1 MSSGAP
7 GPGAPDVHS
16 APVKEPEVA
25 LDIVLLFILFLLNGV
40 FAMSELA
47 VASAR
52 KTRLQQ
58 WAEEGDERAAVALRL
73 AEHPNRFL
81 STVQIGITLI
91 GIVTGFYG
99 GATLSEP
106 VARFLARAP
115 AIASYSQTIAV
126 VFVVGIV
133 TYLSLLVGE
142 LVPKRLALQNP
153 ERIAMVIAQPMNLLS
168 KIAAPL
174 VTFLGASSD
183 FILRLLGVRHAGD
196 PPITEEEIEIL
207 LQEGAAAGVFAPA
220 EHEMVEGIFDLGD
233 REARELMTPRYRLV
247 ALDVDDPLDES
258 FRKMAASPHQV
269 FPVYEGDLD
278 RLLGMAPVKSLWAA
292 SLGGDPID
300 LRALTEPALIV
311 PESMPALE
319 VLQRFR
325 DRASNAAMVVDEYGG
340 IQGLISLHDLMEAI
354 TGDLAV
360 SQERSGEVVRRDDGS
375 WLLDGALPVHEVR
388 DVLEIDDPLP
398 GEENGDFETL
408 GGFLMSRLE
417 RIPNVGDTTDWN
429 GHHFEVVDMDGR
441 RVDRVLV
448 TTDPERSETSSDS
461 AI

>member
-1 MSSGAP
+1 MNSGAP
-7 GPGAPDVHS
+7 SPGAPDVHS
-16 APVKEPEVA
+16 APTREPKVA
-25 LDIVLLFILFLLNGV
+25 LDIILLFILFLLNGV

-47 VASAR
+47 IASSR

-58 WAEEGDERAAVALRL
+58 WAEEGDDRAAVALRL

-81 STVQIGITLI
+81 ATVQIGITLI
-91 GIVTGFYG
+91 GIITGFYG

-106 VARFLARAP
+106 VAQYLALFPVLAP
-115 AIASYSQTIAV
+115 YSRSIAV
-126 VFVVGIV
+126 VIVVGLV

-142 LVPKRLALQNP
+142 LVPKRLALQNA
-153 ERIAMVIAQPMNLLS
+153 ERIAMAVAQPMNLLS
-168 KIAAPL
+168 RIAAPL
-174 VTFLGASSD
+174 VTFLGASSE

-207 LQEGAAAGVFAPA
+207 LQEGAAAGVFDPA

-258 FRKMAASPHQV
+258 FRKMAASPHQI

-292 SLGGDPID
+292 SLSGGPID
-300 LRALTEPALIV
+300 LRVLTEPALIV

-398 GEENGDFETL
+398 AGADSGRGRHD
-408 GGFLMSRLE
+408 RLE
-417 RIPNVGDTTDWN
+417 W
-429 GHHFEVVDMDGR
+429 
-441 RVDRVLV
+441 
-448 TTDPERSETSSDS
+448 TSL
-461 AI
+461 

>member
-1 MSSGAP
+1 MSSGVPDP
-7 GPGAPDVHS
+7 GTPDARSGLV
-16 APVKEPEVA
+16 EECNVA

-47 VASAR
+47 IASSR

-58 WAEEGDERAAVALRL
+58 WADGGNPQAAAALRL
-73 AEHPNRFL
+73 SEHPNRFL
-81 STVQIGITLI
+81 ATVQIGITLI

-106 VARFLARAP
+106 VAHQLLRIPAFAP
-115 AIASYSQTIAV
+115 YSQTIAV
-126 VFVVGIV
+126 IVVVGLV

-142 LVPKRLALQNP
+142 LVPKRLALQSP
-153 ERIAMVIAQPMNLLS
+153 ERIAMLVAPPMNVLS
-168 KIAAPL
+168 KVAAPI
-174 VTFLGASSD
+174 VTFLGASSEL
-183 FILRLLGVRHAGD
+183 ILRLLGVRHVGD

-207 LQEGAAAGVFAPA
+207 LQEGAAAGVFDPA

-247 ALDVDDPLDES
+247 ALDVDDPLEES
-258 FRKMAASPHQV
+258 LRKMAESPHQV

-292 SLGGDPID
+292 SLGGEPLDI
-300 LRALTEPALIV
+300 RALTEPALIV
-311 PESMPALE
+311 PESMPAFE
-319 VLQRFR
+319 VLERFR
-325 DRASNAAMVVDEYGG
+325 DRSSYAAMVVDEYGG
-340 IQGLISLHDLMEAI
+340 IQGLVTLSDLMEAI

-360 SQERSGEVVRRDDGS
+360 SQERSGEVVRRADGS
-375 WLLDGALPVHEVR
+375 WLFDGALPVHEVR

-398 GEENGDFETL
+398 GEEDGDFETL

-417 RIPNVGDTTDWN
+417 RIPDVGDMTDWN
-429 GHHFEVVDMDGR
+429 GHRFEVIDMDGR

-448 TTDPERSETSSDS
+448 TMDAGRFESNAGS
-461 AI
+461 AV